1 MKHIRRS
8 FNALQISKN
17 LNSKQQSLN
26 DQGMINGK
34 RNSFVGGGV
43 DVCVHA
49 RTKLFAEVER
59 WFSGENANCSSIRS

>member
-1 MKHIRRS
+1 MKHIQRS

-26 DQGMINGK
+26 DQAMINGK

-43 DVCVHA
+43 DVCVRA
-49 RTKLFAEVER
+49 PTKLFA
-59 WFSGENANCSSIRS
+59 G